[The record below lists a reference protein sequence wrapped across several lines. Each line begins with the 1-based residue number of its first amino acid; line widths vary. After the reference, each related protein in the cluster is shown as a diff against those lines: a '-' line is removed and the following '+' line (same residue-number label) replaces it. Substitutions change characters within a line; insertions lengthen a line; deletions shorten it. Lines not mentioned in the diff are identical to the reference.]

1 MMSEEEGDQAELEEE
16 LMSKID
22 AYISSLKE
30 DPSLPYFILSGSGP
44 ALYYDVGGR
53 TMVCVQRGTE
63 VVPIDKYDGVYKDKK
78 VVFIGKSQ
86 FILVNE
92 DELID
97 IGFN

>member
-1 MMSEEEGDQAELEEE
+1 MKEETEITEEA
-16 LMSKID
+16 LMDKID
-22 AYISSLKE
+22 SYINNLKE

-44 ALYYDVGGR
+44 GLYYSVGDR
-53 TMVCVQRGTE
+53 SMVCVQRGTE
-63 VVPIDKYDGVYKDKK
+63 VIPIDKYDGVYKGKK

-92 DELID
+92 EELID

>member
-1 MMSEEEGDQAELEEE
+1 MKEETEITEEA
-16 LMSKID
+16 LMDKID
-22 AYISSLKE
+22 SYINNLKE

-44 ALYYDVGGR
+44 GLYYSVGDR
-53 TMVCVQRGTE
+53 SMVCVQRGTE
-63 VVPIDKYDGVYKDKK
+63 VVPIDKYDGVYKGKK

-92 DELID
+92 EELID

>member
-1 MMSEEEGDQAELEEE
+1 VKDVEGKITEE
-16 LMSKID
+16 LLMEKIE
-22 AYISSLKE
+22 AYMKSIQD
-30 DPSLPYFILSGSGP
+30 DPSEPYFILSGSGP
-44 ALYYDVGGR
+44 ALYYSVGDR

-63 VVPIDKYDGVYKDKK
+63 VTPISKYDGVYKGKR
-78 VVFIGKSQ
+78 VVFLGKSQ

>member
-1 MMSEEEGDQAELEEE
+1 MD
-16 LMSKID
+16 KIES
-22 AYISSLKE
+22 YIQSIKD
-30 DPSLPYFILSGSGP
+30 DPSVPYFILSGSGP
-44 ALYYDVGGR
+44 GLYYSVGDR

-63 VVPIDKYDGVYKDKK
+63 VTPVSKYDGVYKGKK
-78 VVFIGKSQ
+78 VVFLGKSQ

>member
-1 MMSEEEGDQAELEEE
+1 MEEETEDKTTEEA
-16 LMSKID
+16 LMEKID
-22 AYISSLKE
+22 SYINNLKD

-44 ALYYDVGGR
+44 ALYYSVGER

-63 VVPIDKYDGVYKDKK
+63 VIPIDKYDGVYKDKK

>member
-1 MMSEEEGDQAELEEE
+1 MKREEDETITEES
-16 LMSKID
+16 LMNKID
-22 AYISSLKE
+22 SYIKGIQE

-44 ALYYDVGGR
+44 GLYYSIGDR
-53 TMVCVQRGTE
+53 TMICVQKGTE

-78 VVFIGKSQ
+78 VVFVGKSQ

-92 DELID
+92 NELID